1 MAKSSVVHLLKQ
13 ISYVFS
19 VNSRVSF
26 SDRKAKLMLN
36 WIILESL
43 RHTKLFISLHHI
55 GRGDSQG
62 DICPNM
68 SGLVPVYTCVLV

>member
-1 MAKSSVVHLLKQ
+1 
-13 ISYVFS
+13 
-19 VNSRVSF
+19 
-26 SDRKAKLMLN
+26 MLN